1 MKSGI
6 YIGKVARAAALTP
19 QAIRFYER
27 LGLIEKAQRTNAGY
41 RVYPPTTF
49 GRVRF
54 IKQAQ
59 KLGLNLTEIR
69 EVLRLKYSGQSPCNC
84 VTELLQNRL
93 AQLKRQ
99 IAEME
104 RVRREIKRCLRAG
117 QEFARLPHE
126 ASAICPLIQTRDVR
140 TKRRSRKKGG
150 EKR

>member
-1 MKSGI
+1 MVMKGRI
-6 YIGKVARAAALTP
+6 YIGKVARAATLTP

-27 LGLIEKAQRTNAGY
+27 SGLIETAQRTNAGY
-41 RVYPPTTF
+41 RVYPPATID
-49 GRVRF
+49 RVRF

-59 KLGLNLTEIR
+59 KLGLSLTEIR

-84 VTELLQNRL
+84 VAELLQNRL

-117 QEFARLPHE
+117 QKFARLPHQ
-126 ASAICPLIQTRDVR
+126 ASVICPLIQTRDVR
-140 TKRRSRKKGG
+140 TNCSSRKK
-150 EKR
+150 RR